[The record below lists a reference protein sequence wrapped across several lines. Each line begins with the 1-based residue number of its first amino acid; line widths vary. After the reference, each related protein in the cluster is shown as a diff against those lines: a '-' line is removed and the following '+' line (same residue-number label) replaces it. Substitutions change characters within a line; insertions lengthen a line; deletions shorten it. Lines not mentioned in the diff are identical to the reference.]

1 MVDHSFFALS
11 NTYVLMKVVSKHFF
25 ISTAPKSNNKRT
37 KVYSYV
43 YNVSKASKNLFGTIL
58 QRKKPNQF
66 FFFLFFLQNLFISI
80 HLVLV
85 QSFLIQ
91 LFKFNNMCQN
101 VFKYSF
107 GGVDTSEVGN
117 VLGDS

>member
-1 MVDHSFFALS
+1 
-11 NTYVLMKVVSKHFF
+11 MKVVSKHFF

-66 FFFLFFLQNLFISI
+66 FFFFLQNLFISI

>member
-66 FFFLFFLQNLFISI
+66 FFFFFAKFVYFNPFGIGAK
-80 HLVLV
+80 
-85 QSFLIQ
+85 FL
-91 LFKFNNMCQN
+91 
-101 VFKYSF
+101 
-107 GGVDTSEVGN
+107 
-117 VLGDS
+117 DSTF